1 MCACVRACVGVCV
14 CVCVRAC
21 VRGGGGVC
29 GGVVVFVVFLLNHC
43 MEYYVQNILV
53 WMEWGSRGQGVREVG
68 RNSSL
73 SLAEVKQLPNCPILQ
88 TVEDF
93 EPFIL

>member
-1 MCACVRACVGVCV
+1 MCV
-14 CVCVRAC
+14 CVF
-21 VRGGGGVC
+21 
-29 GGVVVFVVFLLNHC
+29 VVVVVVLLNHC

-53 WMEWGSRGQGVREVG
+53 WMEWGGGGQGGKGEA

-73 SLAEVKQLPNCPILQ
+73 GLAEVKQLPNCPILQ
-88 TVEDF
+88 IEDF